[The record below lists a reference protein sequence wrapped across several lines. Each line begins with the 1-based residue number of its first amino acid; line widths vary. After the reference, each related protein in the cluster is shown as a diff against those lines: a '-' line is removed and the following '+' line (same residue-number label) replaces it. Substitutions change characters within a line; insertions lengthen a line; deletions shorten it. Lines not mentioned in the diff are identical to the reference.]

1 MQSYLALTP
10 DAVLVGCRPYDEQIV
25 RVAYINESYTRL
37 FGFTQD
43 AALGQP
49 VRMCHDPEAWDK
61 FVAEVQPRFERGEQH
76 FFSETRCMRAD
87 GSIFWAS
94 ISFFAVED
102 EENQR
107 RYTCATYRD
116 IGDLKMREAKAAR
129 ALEERDRLLA
139 EQDGMY
145 RQLLATQ
152 ERLISAINAYPD
164 PFVIYDNEKRLVT
177 CNTAYKKSMS
187 TRPDRITKGMH
198 LTEVLN
204 EALDSGLIPPAPG
217 AREDYIETLF
227 SHHDT
232 KRVEDIELPGD
243 RHHRVLRSRASN
255 GDWII
260 IRVDITAL
268 SRERRQSTELH
279 ERMIA
284 ALNAY
289 PDPFSIFDADERLL
303 MWNDAFEALVGDVPG
318 QMRAGLAHRDIL
330 RVGLQNGRFNETYLV
345 ENERLIREGRTPG
358 AATRTH
364 CDIEM
369 PDGTEYR
376 MMRSRAP
383 KGDHVVIHQNTT
395 ELVHQR
401 SSAEK
406 SQARLLAAISAYPA
420 PFCIYDAERRL
431 AVWNDAYALSFTENP
446 EDLTV
451 GMPMRAVVD
460 IGLHNGRF
468 ADAIGREDAWREE
481 ILQSSLDCVP
491 VEDIELAGDTFH
503 RMLRSPSAN
512 GDIVTVWL
520 DTTQLVRQR
529 RALQETQD
537 RLISAINAF
546 PDPFAIYDQNM
557 RLVVW
562 NPAYSRNVCGA
573 EEDVTVGMHVADVL
587 RIALGKGRIPTAK
600 GREEEWLEQYLGG
613 VVGQSSVQELEF
625 ADDQHYRIIR
635 SRSER
640 GETLVLRLNVTET
653 VRQRR
658 ALEQYAHRLEAA
670 NHEITYKA
678 LHDQLTGLGNRR
690 YLSERFEAFSRK
702 RAQEGGELAALHI
715 DLDFFKQINDTIG
728 HNAGDHV
735 LKDVARRVSEII
747 DPQHVLARIGGDE
760 FVVLMWLAAECDAP
774 EQLAQRLIDTLS
786 EPSVYE
792 GRECRFG
799 CSIGIAK
806 TPLAEEAEL
815 LTNSDVAL
823 YKAKRA
829 GRGCAAVFDRLDIEE
844 MRRTK
849 ELADDIV
856 RGLDAREF
864 VAFYQPQVDAITG
877 EVVGMEALARWRHPD
892 RGVLAPDEFLDVASE
907 MNVIADID
915 RMIFNTALEECA
927 GAFSSFSVLPD
938 LSFNVSARRL
948 EHRQINEI
956 GQMVGKYPGNV
967 AFELLET
974 IYLEEESDFFLM
986 CLDRV
991 RDLGIGLEVDDF
1003 GSGRASVVALQK
1015 IAPDRLK
1022 IDRRLVAPMREG
1034 NNAAQLVRSII
1045 DIGHALDISVTAE
1058 GVETAEQVHLLAR
1071 LGAERLQGFFI
1082 APPLDL
1088 PDLLDFLNM
1097 RRQTR
1102 AVAQPGRPR

>member
-1 MQSYLALTP
+1 MSVSKILQSYLALTP
-10 DAVLVGCRPYDEQIV
+10 DAVLVGCRPYDEDIV
-25 RVAYINESYTRL
+25 KVAYINDSFTRL
-37 FGFTQD
+37 FGYTPGE
-43 AALGQP
+43 ALGQP
-49 VRMCHDPEAWDK
+49 VRMLHAPDAWED
-61 FVAEVQPRFERGEQH
+61 FVAEVQPRFERGEEH
-76 FFSETRCMRAD
+76 FFAETRCVRAD
-87 GSIFWAS
+87 GSVFWAS
-94 ISFFAVED
+94 ISFFAVEVP
-102 EENQR
+102 EEQS

-116 IGDLKMREAKAAR
+116 ICDLKMREANAAR
-129 ALEERDRLLA
+129 ALEERERLLA

-145 RQLLATQ
+145 QELLATQ
-152 ERLISAINAYPD
+152 TRLLSAINAYPD
-164 PFVIYDNEKRLVT
+164 PFVIYDKDKRLVT
-177 CNTAYKKSMS
+177 CNTAYQESMS
-187 TRPDRITKGMH
+187 TRPERITKGMH
-198 LTEVLN
+198 LTDVLH

-217 AREDYIETLF
+217 PRNDYIEELY
-227 SHHDT
+227 SQHDA

-260 IRVDITAL
+260 IRMDFTAL
-268 SRERRQSTELH
+268 ARERRQSTEMH

-303 MWNDAFEALVGDVPG
+303 MWNDAFEALFGNVPG
-318 QMRAGLAHRDIL
+318 ELRAGLAHQDIL
-330 RVGLQNGRFNETYLV
+330 RVGVQNGRLSADYLA
-345 ENERLIREGRTPG
+345 ENERLIRESRMPV
-358 AATRTH
+358 AARRAH
-364 CDIEM
+364 CDVEFA
-369 PDGTEYR
+369 DGTNYR

-395 ELVHQR
+395 ELVRQR
-401 SSAEK
+401 SSAEN
-406 SQARLLAAISAYPA
+406 SQARLLAAISAYSA
-420 PFCIYDAERRL
+420 PFCIYDAQRRL
-431 AVWNDAYALSFTENP
+431 VVWNRIYALSFTDDPDE
-446 EDLTV
+446 LFV
-451 GMPMRAVVD
+451 GMPMHEVVD
-460 IGLHNGRF
+460 IGLRNGRF
-468 ADAIGREDAWREE
+468 ADAVGREVAWREE

-491 VEDIELAGDTFH
+491 VEDIELAGDTFY
-503 RMLRSPSAN
+503 RMLRSPSSN

-537 RLISAINAF
+537 RLISALNAF

-562 NPAYSRNVCGA
+562 NPAYTRNICG
-573 EEDVTVGMHVADVL
+573 EEQDVYVGMHVADVL
-587 RIALGKGRIPTAK
+587 RIALERGRIPVAE
-600 GREEEWLEQYLGG
+600 GREEEWLDEYLEGA
-613 VVGQSSVQELEF
+613 VGQSSTQELEF

-640 GETLVLRLNVTET
+640 DETLVLRLNVTET

-670 NHEITYKA
+670 NQEITYKA

-690 YLSERFEAFSRK
+690 YLSERFETFSRK
-702 RAQEGGELAALHI
+702 RREDGGELAALHI

-735 LKDVARRVSEII
+735 LTDVARRISDLI
-747 DPQHVLARIGGDE
+747 DPAHVLARIGGDE
-760 FVVLMWLAAECDAP
+760 FVVLMWLAEECDAP
-774 EQLAQRLIDTLS
+774 EQLAQLLIEALS

-806 TPLAEEAEL
+806 TPLADEKEL

-829 GRGCAAVFDRLDIEE
+829 GRGCAAVFDRHDIYE

-864 VAFYQPQVDAITG
+864 VPFFQPQVDAITG
-877 EVVGMEALARWRHPD
+877 EVVGVEALARWRHPTH
-892 RGVLAPDEFLDVASE
+892 GILAPDAFLDVAAE

-915 RMIFNTALEECA
+915 RMIFNNALEKCA
-927 GAFSSFSVLPD
+927 TAFTSISVLPD
-938 LSFNVSARRL
+938 LSFNVSAKRL

-956 GQMVGKYPGNV
+956 GQMVRKYPGNV

-986 CLDRV
+986 CLDRL
-991 RDLGIGLEVDDF
+991 RELGIGVEVDDF

-1034 NNAAQLVRSII
+1034 NSAAQLVRSII

-1058 GVETAEQVHLLAR
+1058 GVETAEQVGLLAR
-1071 LGAERLQGFFI
+1071 FGAERLQGYFI

-1088 PDLLDFLNM
+1088 PDLLDFLAN
-1097 RRQTR
+1097 RRRTR
-1102 AVAQPGRPR
+1102 AVV